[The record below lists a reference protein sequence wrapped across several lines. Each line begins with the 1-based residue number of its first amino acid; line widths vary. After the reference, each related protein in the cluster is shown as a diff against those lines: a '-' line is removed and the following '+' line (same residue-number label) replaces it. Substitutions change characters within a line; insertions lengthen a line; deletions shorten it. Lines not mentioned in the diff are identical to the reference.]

1 MRRAP
6 AWRAA
11 VHRIDRLSCSGMA
24 WPGLSWHVGT
34 LACLGRRASRPAA
47 LKICEGQ
54 QATLPAPHD
63 SISNHQHV
71 GAGARRRVAVLR
83 CSAGLDGWLDWHW
96 HCWALSCLVWTGYS
110 QSSASLELRARTYP
124 VCAAAAPP
132 LALRPCI
139 IVATAIRGVDGET
152 IPLGRPSL
160 EPQTPARTE
169 SLAPSPLRQCVSME
183 PGRVNG
189 QRTKRGETS
198 NFAALAGCRRL
209 RCDVVRFY
217 RRARLHHTSFP
228 GPGRNDTAPDGAQRS
243 LKLAATR
250 RRAHPRIHWRPP
262 LAPCDR
268 GFPPPKGRVGERGRP
283 GGGRW
288 LQALQLAAAVP
299 DLPDRWRRWPAP
311 QWLAVTQ
318 GIGRHV
324 TPSPCPPARVRHGCI
339 TSTCRSWN
347 ALANSPTPDPFC
359 WNGWHTSS
367 SAPGLVFSLLSSTA
381 GRRRR
386 LSFFD
391 FHRRSPSRCTAP
403 T

>member
-1 MRRAP
+1 MRRAR

-11 VHRIDRLSCSGMA
+11 VHRINWLSCSGMA
-24 WPGLSWHVGT
+24 WPGMACRGMLARWHV
-34 LACLGRRASRPAA
+34 LGDARRGPAA

-71 GAGARRRVAVLR
+71 GAGGRRRVAVLR

-96 HCWALSCLVWTGYS
+96 HCWAQSCLVWTGYS

-160 EPQTPARTE
+160 EPQPPARTE
-169 SLAPSPLRQCVSME
+169 SLAPCLLRQCVSME

-198 NFAALAGCRRL
+198 TFAALGWLPPTAVRCGAVLPSSAPPPHKLSGPWTKRHGPRR
-209 RCDVVRFY
+209 RTTV
-217 RRARLHHTSFP
+217 AKIGSH
-228 GPGRNDTAPDGAQRS
+228 TAPCPS
-243 LKLAATR
+243 TNPLAA
-250 RRAHPRIHWRPP
+250 AARPLRQGLP
-262 LAPCDR
+262 STQ
-268 GFPPPKGRVGERGRP
+268 GRVGEGCRP

-386 LSFFD
+386 LSFF
-391 FHRRSPSRCTAP
+391 
-403 T
+403 